1 VYFRVFP
8 RGKLTGG
15 LQHRAEEYEAINHFE
30 RKSMVWCLAYKE
42 ALFATQQ
49 KRPDE
54 FNHLTLL
61 L

>member
-1 VYFRVFP
+1 V
-8 RGKLTGG
+8 LS
-15 LQHRAEEYEAINHFE
+15 L
-30 RKSMVWCLAYKE
+30 KE

-61 L
+61 LQEFFPWGNF